1 MDKMVAEP
9 ENTLRSIAVTF
20 LKQVGMHAQARNVA
34 KNPHLEHMSPLE
46 LVEQLKKFNVTYT
59 IDIPH
64 QDQLEDTHYPF
75 IGITSSREDD
85 GEYHAT
91 LFRRSGKTFQKQT
104 PASRRWQA
112 VDFEEISQF
121 SHIVVLESIPSKQ
134 LSVRTFVKEVNLR
147 KKWYWPVL
155 VLTFMSTL
163 TGLSIPLFTMS
174 VYDKVIGGHL
184 VEVLPELGM
193 GAAIA
198 VFIYVGARLA
208 RGYILSKVVTEFV
221 REISNVTFHR
231 LIHMPLTLLARVGIT
246 NHINRMKNT
255 ERVRSMLAGTV
266 GGSMLDLPFV
276 IIVLITI
283 AVLAGWLVLVPIVMI
298 LLHKLVSYLLTKFTN
313 AALPAIY
320 NEHQDGI
327 TELSKNILFLKSG
340 GNAEGWIQRLHR
352 LNRENSRQNFMFAK
366 RNGLYGAVSHVMTMI
381 TGLVTIFVGIFL
393 VLNHSITS
401 GALIAC
407 VMLIWRITG
416 PAAMVLSSSLK
427 IDMLKSAVAQFDGFL
442 TVQTENNELRL
453 DIPDMD
459 SAPAVSFKGVTLRYD
474 AESAPAL
481 SGVEF
486 DALAG
491 DVVAV
496 LGPNGCGKSSL
507 LITTLGVLEPQAG
520 YISLNG
526 RNIRQY
532 DPQVYRTWC
541 SYSPAET
548 QLVEGSLADNIRFQK
563 PSATDEEIVAALQ
576 QAGAHALLELV
587 EGDIHAPIFAA
598 CNIMLRSI
606 DAEAISLARVIVS
619 DSNFIL
625 MDEPVAAGNP
635 TVKAAFIE
643 FIKSCK
649 GTKTLIFSTHD
660 QHLLP
665 LVDKVVVLDKGAV
678 AFAGPL
684 PEQAPVENQGEA
696 NA

>member
-1 MDKMVAEP
+1 MTTQS
-9 ENTLRSIAVTF
+9 ENTLRSIAGSF
-20 LKQVGMHAQARNVA
+20 LKQVGMHAQARNIA
-34 KNPHLEHMSPLE
+34 KNPHLEHMSPLD

-59 IDIPH
+59 IDIPN

-75 IGITSSREDD
+75 IGITSGREED
-85 GEYHAT
+85 GEYHAI
-91 LFRRSGKTFQKQT
+91 LFRRSGKKFQKQV
-104 PASRRWQA
+104 PGHRRWQDA
-112 VDFEEISQF
+112 DFSEIQQF

-134 LSVRTFVKEVNLR
+134 LSVRTFIKEVNLR

-155 VLTFMSTL
+155 VLTFMSTV

-198 VFIYVGARLA
+198 VFIYVSARLV

-221 REISNVTFHR
+221 REISNTTLHR
-231 LIHMPLTLLARVGIT
+231 LIHMPLTLLTRVGIT
-246 NHINRMKNT
+246 NHINRMRNT

-266 GGSMLDLPFV
+266 GGGMLDLPFV
-276 IIVLITI
+276 VIVLITI
-283 AVLAGWLVLVPIVMI
+283 ALLAGWLVLVPIIMI
-298 LLHKLVSYLLTKFTN
+298 LLHKLVSSLLTKFTN

-340 GNAEGWIQRLHR
+340 GNAKGWIQRLHR

-366 RNGLYGAVSHVMTMI
+366 RNGLYGAVSHVMTMV

-416 PAAMVLSSSLK
+416 PAAMAFSSSLK
-427 IDMLKSAVAQFDGFL
+427 IDMLKSAVTQFDGFL

-453 DIPDMD
+453 DIPQMD
-459 SAPAVSFKGVTLRYD
+459 KAPEVNFKGVTLRYD

-481 SGVEF
+481 YGVEF
-486 DALAG
+486 EALAG
-491 DVVAV
+491 ESVAV

-541 SYSPAET
+541 SYAPAET
-548 QLVEGSLADNIRFQK
+548 QLVEGSLADNIRLQK
-563 PSATDEEIVAALQ
+563 PSATDEEIIAALK
-576 QAGAHALLELV
+576 QAGGQALLDLV
-587 EGDIHAPIFAA
+587 EGDIYASMFEA
-598 CNIMLRSI
+598 CNIMLRSV
-606 DAEAISLARVIVS
+606 DAEAIALARVIIS

-625 MDEPVAAGNP
+625 MDEPVACGNP
-635 TVKAAFIE
+635 KVKAAFVK
-643 FIKSCK
+643 FIQSCK
-649 GTKTLIFSTHD
+649 GSKTLIFSTHD
-660 QHLLP
+660 QNLLP

-684 PEQAPVENQGEA
+684 PQQPAVEPQGEA
-696 NA
+696 DA